1 MWSPRASAA
10 GGRDVAVR
18 DGRVL
23 DAQDRVGAVGQRR
36 AGGDAERGA
45 RRERLG
51 GDVARGHLA
60 GHGERRRRIGVGR
73 ADGVAVHR
81 RAVEGREVDDAAAV
95 LRGDPAQR
103 VGERHALDGQR
114 LRDRRDALPGLADL
128 EQRYPPIRDIER
140 AGWTKPGSPT

>member
-1 MWSPRASAA
+1 MWSPRASAPA
-10 GGRDVAVR
+10 GVTWPSVTAASSTRKIASAPSGSAAPVVMPSAVP
-18 DGRVL
+18 
-23 DAQDRVGAVGQRR
+23 GASASAATSPAATSPVT
-36 AGGDAERGA
+36 ASGA
-45 RRERLG
+45 
-51 GDVARGHLA
+51 
-60 GHGERRRRIGVGR
+60 RRIGVGR